1 MLIGKSGNVGQK
13 FTGPDVFLC
22 RRLHRDFFP
31 VSYPLF
37 EPEERVMPGNDMLME
52 KPALTL
58 AAAKKIIA
66 AAEAEALKQGWPVV
80 IAVVDDGG
88 HLICLQRLDGAQF
101 ASVEVAIRK
110 ANAAI
115 AFKRPTREWE
125 KMLNDGQQRVLNLPG
140 VLASEGGVPLTWKGH
155 IVGAIGVSGVKPS
168 EDGQVA
174 RSGAAVLG

>member
-1 MLIGKSGNVGQK
+1 LANQATAGQE
-13 FTGPDVFLC
+13 FINPEIFLC
-22 RRLHRDFFP
+22 CRLHRDFFP

-37 EPEERVMPGNDMLME
+37 EQEERVMPGNDMLME

-88 HLICLQRLDGAQF
+88 NLLCLHRLDDAQF
-101 ASVEVAIRK
+101 GSVEISIRK
-110 ANAAI
+110 ATSAV
-115 AFKRPTREWE
+115 AFKRPTKNWE
-125 KMLNDGQQRVLNLPG
+125 ESLNSGQQRVLGLPG
-140 VLASEGGVPLTWKGH
+140 VLPSEGGVPLVWKDR
-155 IVGAIGVSGVKPS
+155 IVGGIGVSGVRAH

-174 RSGAAVLG
+174 RAGAAVLG

>member
-1 MLIGKSGNVGQK
+1 LANQATAWQK
-13 FTGPDVFLC
+13 FTHTDIFLC

-37 EPEERVMPGNDMLME
+37 EQEERAMPGNDMLMD

-88 HLICLQRLDGAQF
+88 HLLCLHRLDNAQF
-101 ASVEVAIRK
+101 ASVEIAMQK

-140 VLASEGGVPLTWKGH
+140 VLASEGGVPLSWKGH

-174 RSGAAVLG
+174 RAGASVLA